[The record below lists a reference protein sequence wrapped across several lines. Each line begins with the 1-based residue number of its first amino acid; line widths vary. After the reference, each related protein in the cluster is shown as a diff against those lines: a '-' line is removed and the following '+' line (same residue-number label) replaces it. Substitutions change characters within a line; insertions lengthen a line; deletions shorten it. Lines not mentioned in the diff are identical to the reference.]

1 MKNKRYLNKI
11 LLIAILVLFGSCIS
25 VKADINSNEL
35 NAKLNSEITTQKA
48 QLANGQLPKAN
59 THQSDG
65 KTIVS
70 SGTMVLTNQDQ
81 NKNRNYLPWMS
92 FAATPETVTTLKYHI
107 GEDYYDGNFRFTF
120 YLDSIEGPAPYAVD
134 AAIVLYTEPSLQGP
148 VSINKT
154 NLISKVGN
162 ITTGAIGSVEVP
174 AKTTFW
180 AAGGEYGAESTS
192 GNVAFYPITQGPI
205 ELQNKLAQNF
215 PEYVDPVSHKDAE
228 SPLRTDWTRLGQSPS
243 WNGRQ
248 AFINQFNATYGTQS
262 ADWWSARQIHHI
274 RPRIYGG
281 TDDFNNLL
289 PVPNANHYLITS
301 WFRNY

>member
-1 MKNKRYLNKI
+1 
-11 LLIAILVLFGSCIS
+11 
-25 VKADINSNEL
+25 
-35 NAKLNSEITTQKA
+35 
-48 QLANGQLPKAN
+48 
-59 THQSDG
+59 
-65 KTIVS
+65 
-70 SGTMVLTNQDQ
+70 
-81 NKNRNYLPWMS
+81 MS
-92 FAATPETVTTLKYHI
+92 LK
-107 GEDYYDGNFRFTF
+107 
-120 YLDSIEGPAPYAVD
+120 
-134 AAIVLYTEPSLQGP
+134 
-148 VSINKT
+148 
-154 NLISKVGN
+154 
-162 ITTGAIGSVEVP
+162 
-174 AKTTFW
+174 
-180 AAGGEYGAESTS
+180 STS

-248 AFINQFNATYGTQS
+248 AFINRFNATYGTQS

-301 WFRNY
+301 WFRNC

>member
-1 MKNKRYLNKI
+1 MKVYKWI
-11 LLIAILVLFGSCIS
+11 LKYKATIIPIIAALFNFIPFHIVSESFTLLLWTLIWTILFGILEQYPFLEVSLTENGTNT
-25 VKADINSNEL
+25 KADFLINLS
-35 NAKLNSEITTQKA
+35 
-48 QLANGQLPKAN
+48 
-59 THQSDG
+59 
-65 KTIVS
+65 
-70 SGTMVLTNQDQ
+70 
-81 NKNRNYLPWMS
+81 
-92 FAATPETVTTLKYHI
+92 
-107 GEDYYDGNFRFTF
+107 
-120 YLDSIEGPAPYAVD
+120 
-134 AAIVLYTEPSLQGP
+134 
-148 VSINKT
+148 
-154 NLISKVGN
+154 
-162 ITTGAIGSVEVP
+162 
-174 AKTTFW
+174 KTTH
-180 AAGGEYGAESTS
+180 
-192 GNVAFYPITQGPI
+192 NVAFYPITQGPV

>member
-11 LLIAILVLFGSCIS
+11 LLTAILVLFGSCIS

-59 THQSDG
+59 T
-65 KTIVS
+65 
-70 SGTMVLTNQDQ
+70 
-81 NKNRNYLPWMS
+81 
-92 FAATPETVTTLKYHI
+92 PETVTTLKYHI

-120 YLDSIEGPAPYAVD
+120 YLDSIEGLAPYAVD

-248 AFINQFNATYGTQS
+248 AFINRFNATYGTQS

>member
-1 MKNKRYLNKI
+1 
-11 LLIAILVLFGSCIS
+11 
-25 VKADINSNEL
+25 
-35 NAKLNSEITTQKA
+35 
-48 QLANGQLPKAN
+48 
-59 THQSDG
+59 
-65 KTIVS
+65 
-70 SGTMVLTNQDQ
+70 
-81 NKNRNYLPWMS
+81 MS
-92 FAATPETVTTLKYHI
+92 LK
-107 GEDYYDGNFRFTF
+107 
-120 YLDSIEGPAPYAVD
+120 
-134 AAIVLYTEPSLQGP
+134 
-148 VSINKT
+148 
-154 NLISKVGN
+154 
-162 ITTGAIGSVEVP
+162 
-174 AKTTFW
+174 
-180 AAGGEYGAESTS
+180 STS

-262 ADWWSARQIHHI
+262 ADWWSVRQIHHI